1 MLRDERR
8 GRAATASPSH
18 VSPRFQTAAR
28 RVASHYTA
36 CTVEGLSVLDFAA
49 SFCFLKFDLASACVP
64 FCFER
69 IENATAARLE
79 STVYYVSSSAYY

>member
-1 MLRDERR
+1 
-8 GRAATASPSH
+8 
-18 VSPRFQTAAR
+18 
-28 RVASHYTA
+28 
-36 CTVEGLSVLDFAA
+36 
-49 SFCFLKFDLASACVP
+49 LASACVP